1 MMKEQSKRHALK
13 LKEESLKAS
22 EKSMYKSLKEIVGTD
37 HTALVIWD
45 VQNALVSSIFNKE
58 EFLQNSKS
66 LIKTARSNKIPI
78 IYTRITPLPRDY
90 ESSWRT
96 FMLMRR
102 YGVDDPEK
110 LPQFWKEDS
119 PESEIHNEVNP
130 MAGDLII
137 KKHTPSIF
145 IGTHFENMMR
155 NRGINTILFSGIST
169 DIGIDSSARDSANRG
184 FYTIVVQDCVSSS
197 DKEMHEA
204 ALKTLGR
211 ICLVLPSKDIM
222 EEWK

>member
-1 MMKEQSKRHALK
+1 M
-13 LKEESLKAS
+13 KAS

-58 EFLQNSKS
+58 EFLQNSKL
-66 LIKTARSNKIPI
+66 LIKAARSNKIPI
-78 IYTRITPLPRDY
+78 IYTKITPLPGDY
-90 ESSWRT
+90 ESSWGT

-110 LPQFWKEDS
+110 LPQFWKGAT

>member
-1 MMKEQSKRHALK
+1 
-13 LKEESLKAS
+13 
-22 EKSMYKSLKEIVGTD
+22 MYKSLAEIVGKD

-45 VQNALVSSIFNKE
+45 VQNALVNSSFNKE
-58 EFLQNSKS
+58 EFLRNSKS
-66 LIKTARSNKIPI
+66 LIKTARSNKVPI
-78 IYTRITPLPRDY
+78 IYTKITPLPEEY
-90 ESSWRT
+90 ESPWRT

-102 YGVDDPEK
+102 YGVDDPAK
-110 LPQFWKEDS
+110 LPQFWQEDS
-119 PESEIHNEVNP
+119 PESEIHHEVAP

-145 IGTHFENMMR
+145 IGTHFEYMMK
-155 NRGINTILFSGIST
+155 NRGIDTILFSGIST

-204 ALKTLGR
+204 SLKTLKR
-211 ICLVLPSKDIM
+211 ICLVLPFKDIIK
-222 EEWK
+222 EWK